1 MGIVIDGVRMGG
13 SIADVTM
20 RTGAVANRCVDGD
33 DFVGDDFVLP
43 AESAVEGAGKPLPLR
58 KDLTR

>member
-20 RTGAVANRCVDGD
+20 AGAVANRCVDGD
-33 DFVGDDFVLP
+33 DFVL
-43 AESAVEGAGKPLPLR
+43 
-58 KDLTR
+58 

>member
-33 DFVGDDFVLP
+33 DFVLP

-58 KDLTR
+58 KDLTRW

>member
-20 RTGAVANRCVDGD
+20 RTGAAANRYLEGD
-33 DFVGDDFVLP
+33 HFVLQ
-43 AESAVEGAGKPLPLR
+43 AKSAAEGAGKPLPLR
-58 KDLTR
+58 KDLTRW

>member
-20 RTGAVANRCVDGD
+20 RTGAVANRCVMGTTSYSKQNQLSK
-33 DFVGDDFVLP
+33 VRVNHCRC
-43 AESAVEGAGKPLPLR
+43 GK
-58 KDLTR
+58 T